1 MRNMKPSPPVFLP
14 HAILTL
20 VTVLALTIP
29 ARAQT
34 NSRDPSA
41 SSTSLSEE
49 VRRRLVTL
57 QYYSVFDNLGYK
69 VAGKKVTVT
78 GQVVKAALKDG
89 AETAVKNIEGIEAVD
104 NRIQVLP
111 LSVDDDRIRQLEYAA
126 IYSFPSLYIYA
137 VRAVPPIHI
146 IVDHGHVTLVG
157 IVENEADRDAA
168 NVRANMVPGVSLVT
182 NNLRLETK
190 R

>member
-1 MRNMKPSPPVFLP
+1 MKPSSLIFVR
-14 HAILTL
+14 HALLTL
-20 VTVLALTIP
+20 VTVILTIP

-34 NSRDPSA
+34 NPTHPFA
-41 SSTSLSEE
+41 GSTSLSAE

-57 QYYSVFDNLGYK
+57 PYYSVFDNLGYK
-69 VAGKKVTVT
+69 LEGKRVTLS

-89 AETAVKNIEGIEAVD
+89 AEKAVKNIEGIEAVD
-104 NRIQVLP
+104 NKIQVLP
-111 LSVDDDRIRQLEYAA
+111 LSADDDHTRQLEYAA

-157 IVENEADRDAA
+157 IVANEANRDAA
-168 NVRANMVPGVSLVT
+168 DVRANMVPGVFSVT

-190 R
+190 GDRE